1 MNKDEITCRFTD
13 HKVRKENY
21 FPYFKYTLYDIKV
34 EYKDL
39 SWTIHRRYNEFLVL
53 HNKLKTLIIN
63 IPFMPI
69 KCLFAKRKKV
79 IDERILFLENYL
91 NSVLKILNEQ
101 VFENI
106 YEDLFNFLCLDNIEN
121 HSKLGEIENMTT
133 SENSFEISSSFM
145 TPYFRASIE
154 INGISYNSII
164 ISNFFEK
171 LINEKQDSYLICY
184 DFQVILEK
192 NWFQLTRDNVY
203 YLFYGDNLNK
213 GLIFHSGN
221 INKNPASA
229 KDCLLLLSKILTHE
243 NNNNCDFYINVLK
256 QGKKEQI
263 EDLNEYEYFNLK
275 LFEYLQEF
283 YKIKKLYGSGK
294 DKIY

>member
-53 HNKLKTLIIN
+53 HNKIKTLIIN

-203 YLFYGDNLNK
+203 YLFYGDNLRRQALEK
-213 GLIFHSGN
+213 EGQFS
-221 INKNPASA
+221 S
-229 KDCLLLLSKILTHE
+229 
-243 NNNNCDFYINVLK
+243 VK
-256 QGKKEQI
+256 QE
-263 EDLNEYEYFNLK
+263 LNEQNSKQKSLTSIVDSSKEEWRRFR
-275 LFEYLQEF
+275 EDSE
-283 YKIKKLYGSGK
+283 YKISELNKEKHRMEEKVAELIDIIKLQSKELNVFLY
-294 DKIY
+294 